1 MDLSSLLPKDQT
13 EVQILHPVTGE
24 GLGITITIAGPA
36 HPAKVAYERTAL
48 DTRYKSKKVV
58 DVPYLMAEAEG
69 ELVARTLAWTNV
81 ELNGETLDC
90 TPDNVAKVYGN
101 PGFFWLK
108 NQVASVSGDM
118 QGFFQN

>member
-36 HPAKVAYERTAL
+36 HPAKVAFERTAL
-48 DTRYKSKKVV
+48 DNRYKSKKAM
-58 DVPYLMAEAEG
+58 DAASLMAESEG

-81 ELNGETLDC
+81 ELNSEVLDC
-90 TPDNVAKVYGN
+90 TPENVASVYGN
-101 PGFFWLK
+101 PGFFWLR
-108 NQVASVSGDM
+108 NQVARVTGDI
-118 QGFFQN
+118 QGFFLN